1 MSKGILGKKIGMTR
15 IFNEEGQAVP
25 VTVIE
30 AGPCSVLQVK
40 STAKDGYSS
49 IQIGYG
55 RKKESKTNKPAL
67 GHLKK
72 TGAQPPKY
80 IKEIKTSG
88 DEEFQPGQEIKVDIF
103 EPGEFVDIIGISIG
117 KGFQGGMKR
126 WHYSGGP
133 KTHGSMSHRRPGS
146 IGASASPSRVFKGK
160 HMPGHMG
167 SQVKTIQNIKV
178 VKVDTDNNLIMVKGS
193 VAGKPNSYLIIKQAL
208 KKRKTEK

>member
-30 AGPCSVLQVK
+30 AGPCNVLQLK
-40 STAKDGYSS
+40 TSEKDGYSS

-55 RKKESKTNKPAL
+55 KKKEAKTNKPAL

-72 TGAQPPKY
+72 AGVQPPSF
-80 IKEIKTSG
+80 IKEIKISA

-103 EPGEFVDIIGISIG
+103 EPGEFVDITGISIG

-126 WHYSGGP
+126 WNHSGGP

-146 IGASASPSRVFKGK
+146 IGTSASPARVLRGK

-167 SQVKTIQNIKV
+167 SEIKTIQNLRI
-178 VKVDTDNNLIMVKGS
+178 VKVDADNNLIMVKGA
-193 VAGKPNSYLIIKQAL
+193 VTGKPNSYLIIKQAL
-208 KKRKTEK
+208 KKRKK

>member
-1 MSKGILGKKIGMTR
+1 
-15 IFNEEGQAVP
+15 
-25 VTVIE
+25 
-30 AGPCSVLQVK
+30 
-40 STAKDGYSS
+40 
-49 IQIGYG
+49 GYG

-72 TGAQPPKY
+72 TGVQPPKY

>member
-1 MSKGILGKKIGMTR
+1 
-15 IFNEEGQAVP
+15 
-25 VTVIE
+25 
-30 AGPCSVLQVK
+30 
-40 STAKDGYSS
+40 
-49 IQIGYG
+49 
-55 RKKESKTNKPAL
+55 
-67 GHLKK
+67 
-72 TGAQPPKY
+72 
-80 IKEIKTSG
+80 
-88 DEEFQPGQEIKVDIF
+88 EIKVDIF